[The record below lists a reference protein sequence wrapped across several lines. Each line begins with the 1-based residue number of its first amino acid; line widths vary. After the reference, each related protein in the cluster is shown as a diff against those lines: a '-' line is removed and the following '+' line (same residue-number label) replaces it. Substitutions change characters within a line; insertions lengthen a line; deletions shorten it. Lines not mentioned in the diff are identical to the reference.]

1 MKKALLLILTLG
13 MTGALA
19 AQGMQRKVDLKYA
32 NQPLKVVLADL
43 EEQYALRFSY
53 SPDLIPLDKRVSV
66 SCRQTPLSVALEEL
80 CQQVPMQHRAFGSQ
94 IMLKPMPRQTE
105 ELSQL
110 ETRKGKVEQKSP
122 IYPPSKE
129 ALESRRRLTQ
139 VITPIHRRPATI
151 INRPGGD
158 DYQTLGFNPRMLP
171 EIPKDESENEL
182 AKGDRR
188 LAQVSLLPYV
198 GTNLD
203 RSDEI
208 TNNVSVNLL
217 WGMNGGVNGLEVG
230 LLYNKVTN
238 NVNGLQVAGLGS
250 SVNGD
255 VNGTQVAGIFN
266 SNGGKVQG
274 VQAAGLFN
282 ISKEGGRAV
291 QAAGLFN
298 ISKGDFA
305 GLQASGLFNVSKGK
319 VDGMQVSPLFNHSEG
334 RTRSQISCLFNQ
346 AGDIGGGQISPLLNI
361 ADNVDGFQVGLI
373 NIADTVSGVPIG
385 LLNIVQHGY
394 NRFELSANDAMYT
407 NASLKLGAYSFYNI
421 FQAGLRWDDF
431 STIGNTTV
439 QGAGMDEA
447 TTETRYTWG
456 LGYGI
461 GTTLP
466 LSKRMLLNIEAVSLQ
481 VNELGQW
488 TTTLNLLNQARLTLD
503 YHGANR
509 RTSVFVGPVFH
520 FMWSKVRDAETGEVG
535 SQVIK
540 PTYTLFEN
548 NNGIRSM
555 QGWIGLQ
562 GGLRF

>member
-1 MKKALLLILTLG
+1 MKKAILFILVLGHAGVLL
-13 MTGALA
+13 
-19 AQGMQRKVDLKYA
+19 AQGMQRTVDLKYV
-32 NQPLKVVLADL
+32 NQPLEAVLADL

-53 SPDLIPLDKRVSV
+53 SPDLIPLDKKVSV
-66 SCRQTPLSVALEEL
+66 AYRQAPLSAAIEDI
-80 CQQVPMQHRAFGSQ
+80 CQQVPMQYKAFGSQ

-139 VITPIHRRPATI
+139 VITPIHSRPATV

-158 DYQTLGFNPRMLP
+158 DYKTLSFSPRMPP
-171 EIPKDESENEL
+171 EMPTDESENEL
-182 AKGDRR
+182 ARGDKR
-188 LAQVSLLPYV
+188 LAQISLLPYV

-217 WGMNGGVNGLEVG
+217 WGTNGGVDGLEVG

-250 SVNGD
+250 SVAGD
-255 VNGTQVAGIFN
+255 VNGTQVAGVFN

-282 ISKEGGRAV
+282 ISEKGGNAV

-319 VDGMQVSPLFNHSEG
+319 VDGMQISPLFNHSED
-334 RTRSQISCLFNQ
+334 RTRSQISGLFNQ
-346 AGDIGGGQISPLLNI
+346 AGDVEGGQISPLLNI
-361 ADNVDGFQVGLI
+361 ADNVEGFQIGLI

-385 LLNIVQHGY
+385 LLNIVRNGY
-394 NRFELSANDAMYT
+394 NRFELSANDAMYA

-421 FQAGLRWDDF
+421 FQAGLRWDDY
-431 STIGNTTV
+431 SITNNTTV
-439 QGAGMDEA
+439 QGAGMSDQS
-447 TTETRYTWG
+447 TETRYTWG

-466 LSKRMLLNIEAVSLQ
+466 LSKRMLLNVEAVSLQ
-481 VNELGQW
+481 INELGQW
-488 TTTLNLLNQARLTLD
+488 TTTLNLLNQARLTFD
-503 YHGANR
+503 YHGIDR

-520 FMWSKVRDAETGEVG
+520 FMWSKVKDAETGEVG

-540 PTYTLFEN
+540 PSYTLFED
-548 NNGIRSM
+548 NNGVRSL
-555 QGWIGLQ
+555 QGWIGIQ